1 MSTVKRFTVLP
12 NDDEP
17 LAFEFV
23 DTEEPPNVLG
33 GGPFR
38 VTRRP
43 RLDIALGMSQAV
55 TLQNGKR
62 EVDQSTLLWVL
73 RELMVLEVRDVETGV
88 WAPADDR
95 ERFEAM
101 LSSDRHKINW
111 TVLGEVVQWLTEELS
126 GHPTGA
132 SSRS

>member
-17 LAFEFV
+17 IAFEFA
-23 DTEEPPNVLG
+23 DTDGNVLG

-55 TLQNGKR
+55 ILKDGKR
-62 EVDQSTLLWVL
+62 QVDESTMLWVL
-73 RELMVLEVRDVETGV
+73 RELMVVETRDPETGV
-88 WAPADDR
+88 WGPADDR
-95 ERFEAM
+95 ERFEAV
-101 LSSDRHKINW
+101 LTSDRHKIDW
-111 TVLGEVVQWLTEELS
+111 TILGEIVVWLTEELS

-132 SSRS
+132 SSPS